1 MYPRRN
7 DGGIKSICRES
18 RGLTVG
24 IDQGNLV
31 ADRFEAIGK
40 ASRDLGGLPFR
51 RSVQDKNS
59 HFDTGFACAGIPDGQ
74 PVLLPDPPSRGVSL
88 APRRLVDG

>member
-7 DGGIKSICRES
+7 DGGIKSIGRES

-31 ADRFEAIGK
+31 ADRSEAIGK
-40 ASRDLGGLPFR
+40 ASRDLGGLPF
-51 RSVQDKNS
+51 
-59 HFDTGFACAGIPDGQ
+59 
-74 PVLLPDPPSRGVSL
+74 
-88 APRRLVDG
+88 